1 MLFLAFK
8 NLRARLG
15 RTVFTALAIALG
27 VAMIFAMR
35 LVAATVDETARQA
48 RLSRLAGADLE
59 ITSGAGAKI
68 PLSLLQRLDARPEIE
83 LAAPIYRGLE
93 GRVTGT
99 TELTLASA
107 PLQGTGLVLL
117 GVDAARLLVP
127 YELVSGEDVG
137 AKQDSPLQIW
147 LPNDWAALNG
157 LRVGSK
163 ISLTTA
169 ETTQE
174 YTVAGLI
181 RMPSDVPAPSQ
192 PTAWVPLEIL
202 NTAFNTPETATAILL
217 RLRPGFNAQ
226 QTQTDLQSL
235 LGDQYIVT
243 SASGGG
249 SVTGVYDLLSLAL
262 PVAGFAVLLAGAFL
276 VFNAFAITLAER
288 KREIGQLRTLGMT
301 RGQVLTQTLGEA
313 GLIGLLGSLL
323 GLLMGWGLGRGV
335 TWALANLQ
343 DNATLTQTP
352 IPLDAVPLALG
363 AGVLVTL
370 AVTFG
375 LAVQAARTSP
385 LLAMKNDDGDRGATL
400 LRPYSV
406 WLGLI
411 LLAVTTV
418 AYLYAANY
426 AREAEAPNYGL
437 IFLPVL
443 IFGAAV
449 MGFLPA
455 WLNGTLALARRL
467 FTGATARL
475 AWGNVARAS
484 HRATLTAATLVISF
498 MLIIALTGITLFISS
513 FLISFN
519 SLIFDNQVILMRP
532 FAPGTSLAESASL
545 PTMPP
550 IPSAIQAEID
560 ALSDEAEILYTA
572 NVSLPGLGTDSGT
585 GDRYA
590 FAMSVNL
597 FREKRVFPLSEGS
610 WTEVARAFEEH
621 EPAIYL
627 PEPTARKFNVHPG
640 DLFSVN
646 TLVGPVDFYVAGVG
660 GAFPVV
666 SPASGI
672 RYFNSH
678 PNGIIFGPKPGV
690 NAEQLEARVI
700 ALQARYSDQLT
711 RLDSDTLINV
721 VGQLVGPLQ
730 GLFTGLTSLSGLV
743 AALGIV
749 VTLIASVLERQRE
762 LGTLRALGMSRAQV
776 RQIVLLEAGVIGLAG
791 ASLGALGG
799 VGMAWLFTQSINAAS
814 ISMMNAPAVDNPS
827 LPWPVALAAVVIGPL
842 VAVLAALWP
851 ADRAANVN
859 PAEAM
864 RAEGAT
870 GFLKPAQHLG
880 PTGVRGFFAR
890 LPLAAKLSL
899 ASGVILVVALAVQTA
914 VRVNAERQL
923 IEDNLLSLLARTSDP
938 SIDTF
943 REQLPAEMTELTPAT
958 LAAFTQQ
965 EVGAQQAEA
974 LQAQFRRW
982 RTAQSEND
990 FQLLYFFV
998 TDEDRNV
1005 IYSDEAEWLGRVLTD
1020 TVTPNGSSTAVRLT
1034 SWTGERVFEGTVP
1047 IENQAGVRLGYLQAG
1062 LSAAPID
1069 NFIRDVIISSLWTM
1083 ALTLLAAIGLT
1094 VWFTQ
1099 KALAPVAQIAQA
1111 SKAVARGDL
1120 SQRVPETNW
1129 DEVGS
1134 LARSFN
1140 EMVKGLNER
1149 EHMRD
1154 LFGRYLS
1161 REVSEAVLSGKV
1173 SLTGERK
1180 TITCLYV
1187 DMRGSTAFAEK
1198 HAPED
1203 VMAALNQYF
1212 EVIILATE
1220 AHGGIV
1226 NRFVGDEAVC
1236 IFGAPREYK
1245 DHADRALQAALAMRE
1260 GLAYLNQKRA
1270 TLNLPTLKFGMG
1282 LNTGEVVAGATGSEE
1297 RQEYTVIG
1305 DAMNAGARIQA
1316 LNKVF
1321 PEHDILLS
1329 EYTQAALKQNYV
1341 LVDLGPVELR
1351 GKSEMVRVLGVEK
1364 I

>member
-1 MLFLAFK
+1 M
-8 NLRARLG
+8 
-15 RTVFTALAIALG
+15 
-27 VAMIFAMR
+27 
-35 LVAATVDETARQA
+35 
-48 RLSRLAGADLE
+48 
-59 ITSGAGAKI
+59 
-68 PLSLLQRLDARPEIE
+68 
-83 LAAPIYRGLE
+83 
-93 GRVTGT
+93 
-99 TELTLASA
+99 
-107 PLQGTGLVLL
+107 
-117 GVDAARLLVP
+117 
-127 YELVSGEDVG
+127 
-137 AKQDSPLQIW
+137 
-147 LPNDWAALNG
+147 PNDWAALNG

-163 ISLTTA
+163 LTLSTG
-169 ETTQE
+169 EVTQE

-217 RLRPGFNAQ
+217 RLRPGFNPQQAQ
-226 QTQTDLQSL
+226 TELLTL
-235 LGDQYIVT
+235 LGDQYFVT

-249 SVTGVYDLLSLAL
+249 SITGVYDLLSLAL

-323 GLLMGWGLGRGV
+323 GLLLGWLLGRGV
-335 TWALANLQ
+335 TWALATLQ
-343 DNATLTQTP
+343 DNAALTQTP
-352 IPLDAVPLALG
+352 IPPDAVPLALG
-363 AGVLVTL
+363 AGVFVTL
-370 AVTFG
+370 AVTFN
-375 LAVQAARTSP
+375 LARQAARISP
-385 LLAMKNDDGDRGATL
+385 LVAMKNDDAGRGEAR
-400 LRPYSV
+400 LRPYSL
-406 WLGLI
+406 WLGLG
-411 LLAVTTV
+411 LLAVTAA

-449 MGFLPA
+449 LSFLPA
-455 WLNGTLALARRL
+455 WLNGILHLARRL

-484 HRATLTAATLVISF
+484 GRAALTAATLVISF

-519 SLIFDNQVILMRP
+519 SLIFANQVILMRP

-550 IPSAIQAEID
+550 IPSAIQAEIE

-572 NVSLPGLGTDSGT
+572 NVSLPGLGTDSGA

-597 FREKRVFPLSEGS
+597 FREKRIFPLSEGS
-610 WTEVARAFEEH
+610 WAEVARAFEEH

-627 PEPTARKFNVHPG
+627 PELTARKFSVHPG
-640 DLFSVN
+640 DLFSVK
-646 TLVGPVDFYVAGVG
+646 TLEGPVDFYVAGVG

-666 SPASGI
+666 SPASGV
-672 RYFNSH
+672 RYFGSH

-690 NAEQLEARVI
+690 DAERLEARVI
-700 ALQARYSDQLT
+700 DLQARHSDQLT
-711 RLDSDTLINV
+711 RLDSDTLVNV
-721 VGQLVGPLQ
+721 VGQLVGPML

-743 AALGIV
+743 AALGFV
-749 VTLIASVLERQRE
+749 VTIIASVLERQRE
-762 LGTLRALGMSRAQV
+762 LGTLRALGMRRAQV
-776 RQIVLLEAGVIGLAG
+776 RQVVLLEAGVIGLAG

-799 VGMAWLFTQSINAAS
+799 LGMAWLFAQSMNSAS
-814 ISMMNAPAVDNPS
+814 VSMMNVPAVDNPS

-880 PTGVRGFFAR
+880 PTGVRGFLAR

-899 ASGVILVVALAVQTA
+899 ASGLILVVALAAQTA

-923 IEDNLLSLLARTSDP
+923 IEDNLLALLARSSDP
-938 SIDTF
+938 SIDAF
-943 REQLPAEMTELTPAT
+943 REQLPAEMTELTPDT
-958 LAAFTQQ
+958 LAVFNQQ
-965 EVGAQQAEA
+965 VGAQQAEA

-982 RTAQSEND
+982 RASQTEND
-990 FQLLYFFV
+990 FQLLYFFI
-998 TDEDRNV
+998 TDLERNV

-1020 TVTPNGSSTAVRLT
+1020 TVTPNGSTTAVRLT
-1034 SWTGERVFEGTVP
+1034 SWFGERVFEGTMP
-1047 IENQAGVRLGYLQAG
+1047 IENQAGQKLGYLQAG

-1069 NFIRDVIISSLWTM
+1069 NFIRDVITSSLWTM
-1083 ALTLLAAIGLT
+1083 ALTLLAAIALT

-1099 KALAPVAQIAQA
+1099 RALTPVAQIAQA

-1140 EMVKGLNER
+1140 DMVKGLNER
-1149 EHMRD
+1149 ERMRD

-1173 SLTGERK
+1173 TLTGERK

-1226 NRFVGDEAVC
+1226 NRFVGDQAVC
-1236 IFGAPREYK
+1236 VFGAPTEYR

-1270 TLNLPTLKFGMG
+1270 ALGLPTLKFGMG

-1305 DAMNAGARIQA
+1305 DAMNVGARIQS
-1316 LNKVF
+1316 LTKEF
-1321 PEHDILLS
+1321 PAYDILLS
-1329 EYTQAALKQNYV
+1329 EFTRTALGDKVAAYALA
-1341 LVDLGPVELR
+1341 DLGPTEIHGKTLSVR
-1351 GKSEMVRVLGVEK
+1351 IFGPIGKSFMVEGGV
-1364 I
+1364 